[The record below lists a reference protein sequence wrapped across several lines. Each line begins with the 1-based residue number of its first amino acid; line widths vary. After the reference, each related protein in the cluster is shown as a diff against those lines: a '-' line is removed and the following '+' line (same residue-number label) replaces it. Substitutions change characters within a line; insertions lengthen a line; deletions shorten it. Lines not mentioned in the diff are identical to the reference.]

1 MKKLLYPAL
10 AAMAIWASPSQ
21 AATSP
26 RELPLYAG
34 KPLLSW
40 HITVADFEAQQAL
53 TGSSAAVPWPPV
65 WRSPF

>member
-26 RELPLYAG
+26 RELP
-34 KPLLSW
+34 
-40 HITVADFEAQQAL
+40 
-53 TGSSAAVPWPPV
+53 
-65 WRSPF
+65 R